1 MYTELCVQLLLA
13 AQGYVL
19 EQTYR
24 ELYNLLV
31 AEPRAVVSQRQICL
45 HAHRI
50 VEECAVIAY
59 FGARVYVLGG
69 AEEGFA
75 RVQFAAVSVGVM
87 KNSPHIFTKILT
99 GGKLVLR
106 NRHHSSKWERS
117 NPFLIFFLEFLF
129 RRVAFSRILFRRVTS
144 K

>member
-31 AEPRAVVSQRQICL
+31 AETRAVVSQRQICL

-50 VEECAVIAY
+50 VEECAVVADL
-59 FGARVYVLGG
+59 GARVYVLGG
-69 AEEGFA
+69 AEEGLA
-75 RVQFAAVSVGVM
+75 RVQLAAVSVGE
-87 KNSPHIFTKILT
+87 LLAAE
-99 GGKLVLR
+99 G
-106 NRHHSSKWERS
+106 
-117 NPFLIFFLEFLF
+117 
-129 RRVAFSRILFRRVTS
+129 
-144 K
+144 